1 MVIATW
7 AASTWPATGIT
18 ATAAIVLRIVLRV
31 LVTLVHGAM
40 VIVTL
45 VASTR
50 SATGIMATAAIVLT
64 IVLRVPAAR
73 LRLPIATVGATETA
87 TAAASTR
94 RATLTTA
101 IVAIF
106 LRPVT

>member
-31 LVTLVHGAM
+31 PV
-40 VIVTL
+40 
-45 VASTR
+45 
-50 SATGIMATAAIVLT
+50 
-64 IVLRVPAAR
+64 AR
-73 LRLPIATVGATETA
+73 LRLPMATVGATETA